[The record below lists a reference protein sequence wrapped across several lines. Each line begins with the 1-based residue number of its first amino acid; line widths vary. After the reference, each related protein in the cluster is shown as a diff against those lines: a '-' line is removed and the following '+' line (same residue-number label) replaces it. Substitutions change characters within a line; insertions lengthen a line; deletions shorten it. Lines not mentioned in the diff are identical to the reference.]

1 MDGLL
6 GGLRTGLG
14 LDQHALVQGRE
25 LVLGGVRVPFD
36 RGPLGHS
43 DGDALLHALMDA
55 VLGALGEPDIG
66 TLFPAHDP
74 SLRGVCS
81 LTLLERVGVLVAQH
95 RARILSLDAVLVLER
110 PAVAP
115 YLDSMRHNIA
125 SALDISS
132 GRVGLKAKHPEGVG
146 AIGRG
151 EGVMAQAVALVWCPQ

>member
-1 MDGLL
+1 VDDLL

-25 LVLGGVRVPFD
+25 FVLGGVRVPFD

-66 TLFPAHDP
+66 TLFPARDP

-81 LTLLERVGVLVAQH
+81 LNAFGACRGTCRSAPSTHLEPRC
-95 RARILSLDAVLVLER
+95 
-110 PAVAP
+110 
-115 YLDSMRHNIA
+115 
-125 SALDISS
+125 SAFS
-132 GRVGLKAKHPEGVG
+132 
-146 AIGRG
+146 
-151 EGVMAQAVALVWCPQ
+151 